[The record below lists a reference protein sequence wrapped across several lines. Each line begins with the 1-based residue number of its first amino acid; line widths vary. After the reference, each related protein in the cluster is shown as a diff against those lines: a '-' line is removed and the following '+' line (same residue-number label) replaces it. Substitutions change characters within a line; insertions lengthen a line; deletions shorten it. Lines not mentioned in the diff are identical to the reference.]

1 MRTWFLNNTQNIKN
15 EFDVNIYYNT
25 KKEDVVMTSRA
36 VKVFPTWNPAT
47 TYTPFTYVSYGAAG
61 RWKNFEEIP
70 SIYVSNTTNTN
81 SNPFDNPT
89 DWAFVDPA
97 NSTYYNMWSLI
108 FNEKRNNF
116 TTFMSPLQKR
126 YFKHNNLTL
135 TPRGVTTKGLIYQMD
150 NVNGNYLQWFPLAGN
165 TDFKQG
171 EFRLSTVFNKFGTD
185 RKMINV
191 NFERGDDAAV
201 QPTTVTAITPTQS
214 IDLPINETRLG
225 VTYYPSY
232 YDSIG
237 DTPYGQFIK
246 ILIKKSSYLK
256 IRTIAMK
263 FKNKFP
269 LRMK

>member
-1 MRTWFLNNTQNIKN
+1 
-15 EFDVNIYYNT
+15 
-25 KKEDVVMTSRA
+25 
-36 VKVFPTWNPAT
+36 
-47 TYTPFTYVSYGAAG
+47 
-61 RWKNFEEIP
+61 
-70 SIYVSNTTNTN
+70 
-81 SNPFDNPT
+81 
-89 DWAFVDPA
+89 
-97 NSTYYNMWSLI
+97 
-108 FNEKRNNF
+108 
-116 TTFMSPLQKR
+116 
-126 YFKHNNLTL
+126 
-135 TPRGVTTKGLIYQMD
+135 
-150 NVNGNYLQWFPLAGN
+150 
-165 TDFKQG
+165 
-171 EFRLSTVFNKFGTD
+171 
-185 RKMINV
+185 MINV